1 MITSGE
7 GRYKVFLKKIKM
19 GKDYI
24 YLLGGGDESHIGGV
38 VICEPNK
45 KINTIRLEGHFD
57 YIVLELIASELCKK
71 YKKRIVITGGIHI
84 EQASKKEINMIIENC
99 RKLIT
104 CI

>member
-1 MITSGE
+1 MITYGE
-7 GRYKVFLKKIKM
+7 GKYTVFLKKIKI

-38 VICEPNK
+38 VVCEPDK
-45 KINTIRLEGHFD
+45 KFKTIRLDGHYD
-57 YIVLELIASELCKK
+57 YVVLELIASGLCKK
-71 YKKRIVITGGIHI
+71 YKKRIVVTGGIHI
-84 EQASKKEINMIIENC
+84 EHASKKEINMIIENC